1 MLRDDFTQFIVEK
14 DNALYFMEI
23 KHSKFHIRSLLSSNL
38 NVYTSHFEMI
48 NLIEGNIQTND
59 PIDCTNPPMMSF
71 PLIYSFHQSHGLH
84 PHFCD
89 RILGW
94 LEYSYIKKFHNK
106 DKVELALFLPKY
118 LGSRRDIFLLDP
130 PCEEINEHLE
140 NCQEDGAF
148 QPWLMVIPFPRNP
161 DKFFKPTYTRPC
173 HYDPYHDKIA
183 QWLEDSYN
191 KNIQGNGK
199 IMLTLFLDDDYEGK
213 CDMFLSFVDIL
224 PFLLVMLDLVSIAG
238 LELLRWLHWKHDFT

>member
-1 MLRDDFTQFIVEK
+1 
-14 DNALYFMEI
+14 
-23 KHSKFHIRSLLSSNL
+23 
-38 NVYTSHFEMI
+38 
-48 NLIEGNIQTND
+48 
-59 PIDCTNPPMMSF
+59 MMSF

-106 DKVELALFLPKY
+106 DKVVLAFFLPKY
-118 LGSRRDIFLLDP
+118 LGSRRDMFLLDP

-161 DKFFKPTYTRPC
+161 DKFFKLLTLAHAIMTLITTRL
-173 HYDPYHDKIA
+173 HNGWRIHTTRIF
-183 QWLEDSYN
+183 
-191 KNIQGNGK
+191 QGNGK

-224 PFLLVMLDLVSIAG
+224 PFLLVMLDFVSIAG